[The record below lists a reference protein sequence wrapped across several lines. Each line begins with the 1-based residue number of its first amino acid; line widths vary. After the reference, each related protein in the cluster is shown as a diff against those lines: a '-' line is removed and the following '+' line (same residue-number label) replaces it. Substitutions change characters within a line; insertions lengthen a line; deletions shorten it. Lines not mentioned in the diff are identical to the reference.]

1 MTGIR
6 RAEMVDI
13 EKAMQKRL
21 LQNDLAKLVAL
32 KSLLLAMLATSNLK
46 IDDRLVVNQV
56 IEELIDVSIKET
68 SDLIDKVS

>member
-1 MTGIR
+1 
-6 RAEMVDI
+6 MVDI
-13 EKAMQKRL
+13 EKAMQRRL
-21 LQNDLAKLVAL
+21 LQNDLAKLVSL

>member
-1 MTGIR
+1 
-6 RAEMVDI
+6 MVDI

>member
-1 MTGIR
+1 
-6 RAEMVDI
+6 
-13 EKAMQKRL
+13 
-21 LQNDLAKLVAL
+21 
-32 KSLLLAMLATSNLK
+32 MLATSNLK